1 MDVGLLYDPA
11 RPLGRAVADAWEQA
25 LLGIAPRLVVRRN
38 APYTG
43 VQDGLVPALRRALPS
58 EAYDGVEIEL
68 NQKHF
73 GGNARRRQ
81 AMIDVMVRS
90 FAEVWEH
97 CRR

>member
-73 GGNARRRQ
+73 EGNARRRQ